1 MSALRTTQSSP
12 PSRAA
17 ATQPAATAGVRF
29 WDRMAPRYAAS
40 AIADTAG
47 YERTLARVSTLLA
60 PEHAVLE
67 IGCGTGA
74 SALRLVPRCGHLLAT
89 DSSPAMIAMARQ
101 RWRAQPS
108 AQLSFAVA
116 DAQAALQENAGGYHR
131 VLAFNVL
138 HLVDDLDAVLSAAAR
153 ALAPGGLLISKTPCV
168 REMNLLVAR
177 IAVPI
182 ARMLG
187 AAPPVQVFDEA
198 QLLAGMRATGLKPII
213 VERHGTRRKD
223 FRAFVVARRA

>member
-1 MSALRTTQSSP
+1 MSALRITQSSP

-17 ATQPAATAGVRF
+17 ATHPADTPGVRF

-40 AIADTAG
+40 AIADKAG
-47 YERTLARVSTLLA
+47 YERTLARV
-60 PEHAVLE
+60 
-67 IGCGTGA
+67 GA
-74 SALRLVPRCGHLLAT
+74 LLAT
-89 DSSPAMIAMARQ
+89 DSSPAMIAVARQ

-116 DAQAALQENAGGYHR
+116 DAQAALQEKAGGYHG
-131 VLAFNVL
+131 VLAFNML

-177 IAVPI
+177 IAVPL

-187 AAPPVQVFDEA
+187 AAPRVQVFDEA
-198 QLLAGMRATGLKPII
+198 QLLACMRANGLETAI
-213 VERHGTRRKD
+213 VERHGTGRKD
-223 FRAFVVARRA
+223 VRAFVVARKA

>member
-74 SALRLVPRCGHLLAT
+74 SALRLASRCGRLLAT

-101 RWRAQPS
+101 RWRA
-108 AQLSFAVA
+108 
-116 DAQAALQENAGGYHR
+116 
-131 VLAFNVL
+131 
-138 HLVDDLDAVLSAAAR
+138 
-153 ALAPGGLLISKTPCV
+153 
-168 REMNLLVAR
+168 
-177 IAVPI
+177 
-182 ARMLG
+182 
-187 AAPPVQVFDEA
+187 
-198 QLLAGMRATGLKPII
+198 
-213 VERHGTRRKD
+213 
-223 FRAFVVARRA
+223 

>member
-177 IAVPI
+177 IAVPL

-187 AAPPVQVFDEA
+187 AAPRVQVFDEA
-198 QLLAGMRATGLKPII
+198 QLLACMRANGLETAI
-213 VERHGTRRKD
+213 VERHGTGRRD
-223 FRAFVVARRA
+223 VRAFVVARKA